1 MAQIVVEVIHT
12 TLAVFIALVVLRT
25 IDLLARNRF
34 PALAGGLQYAIG
46 QH

>member
-1 MAQIVVEVIHT
+1 MAQLVIEVFHT

-25 IDLLARNRF
+25 LDLLARNRL
-34 PALAGGLQYAIG
+34 PALAGGIQYAIG

>member
-1 MAQIVVEVIHT
+1 MGQIVIEVLHT

-25 IDLLARNRF
+25 ADLLARNRF

>member
-1 MAQIVVEVIHT
+1 MAQLVVELFRL
-12 TLAVFIALVVLRT
+12 TLAVFVALVILRT
-25 IDLLARNRF
+25 ADLLARNRI